1 MKPKFLVRVS
11 IAFSLLGCFFNRSAV
26 YGQIQDFESNFLI
39 VDHPEEFLPNWSAN
53 EVRTTAAR
61 VFQALGEGRFGS
73 RALGVQAISSFNG
86 EVFTKLNP
94 ASFDDPKIAFFAKS
108 RQNGSGNRPAIVSIW
123 FSSSGYV
130 EFSHPIQVGDE
141 NSFPNQNLDYR
152 LFEIP
157 IPEDFKD
164 LEELFLKI
172 EVKYGTGTGSAA
184 RFFMDDFGIYDGK
197 EVVDPISVK
206 HAHLLDPYSIE
217 LVFDKEV
224 EKPISGQVKVSG
236 QANLKLQHP
245 TDTTLFIF
253 SEQVFE
259 EPKIILTLEN
269 LKDKTGMITPELKA
283 EIENNGIDLGEVLLT
298 SSNTIQVSFS
308 QTFLESSVSRNS
320 HFQVNGIPPNSIE
333 VLENNF
339 QIQLE
344 FAEDF
349 QLESILKLEAQ
360 NIQNARGEFGES
372 SLVKSLVYK
381 DHIESLYLIDQDEL
395 IIFHDIELDPSSVH
409 PESFSIEDADEFLF
423 EVHFP
428 QASQIILKSNSMFE
442 EGPVYSIQVPTRMS
456 KRGLSIHASK
466 REFIWDKTPPELVSV
481 TPVER
486 SKTLLIFSEPLDPIY
501 AGITSFYTIEEKQPI
516 DILFQAN
523 DSQLI
528 LTWPFEFESEKT
540 YVLKIERSSDLYGN
554 FVENYAFEFQF
565 TPVPQIVFKEIII
578 NEVMAAP
585 RAGNSLPNAE
595 YVELYNT
602 GDRPIYLGGLQLANS
617 RRETILPSAV
627 LDPKSYLILAPRART
642 NEFEKY
648 GKAIGLTNW
657 PTLLNSADQVKLRDA
672 MGHVI
677 DSLEY
682 STTSYGGSAFA
693 QGGYSLEIANPYL
706 TCYLPTNLKPSMDEK
721 RGTPGKV
728 NSVYELTPDMTPPS
742 FLHSIWLG
750 SNKVKL
756 TFSKILNQN
765 IQNIKWSFSPD
776 LTLVNSYI
784 DENPSNIILEFE
796 DGLKE
801 GVKYHVTIK
810 NLRDCSGNLFDDSE
824 EVWMVVP
831 SAAMEGDLIVNE
843 VLFNARTNAPKFVE
857 IYNRSEKFINLKDW
871 KLANLN
877 SNGEIANRR
886 LLFNEDF
893 ILEPFSFLV
902 FTTDA
907 EKLKQEYPR
916 SKESRFI
923 AYSSLPSYPISGGNV
938 LFLNPDETL
947 EEKFSYS
954 DRMHHPLLR
963 ETRGVSLER
972 ISANTPV
979 DDPNNW
985 QSASAS
991 EGYAT
996 PGYRNSQVFDGQEE
1010 VGIEIHP
1017 KIFAPDMPGQAAFV
1031 TISYKMNHP
1040 GKNASM
1046 RIYNVAGNL
1055 IREICQ
1061 NAIWGNEGFYLW
1073 DGTAINGRKVR
1084 PGHYIIWIE
1093 IFDLEGNVSQ
1103 IKKTVVVGTFF

>member
-11 IAFSLLGCFFNRSAV
+11 IAFSLLGCFFNRSVV

-39 VDHPEEFLPNWSAN
+39 VNHPEEFLPNWSAN

-61 VFQALGEGRFGS
+61 VFQALHEGRFGS
-73 RALGVQAISSFNG
+73 RALGVQAISSFKG
-86 EVFTKLNP
+86 EIFTKLNP
-94 ASFDDPKIAFFAKS
+94 ASFVDPKIAFFAKS
-108 RQNGSGNRPAIVSIW
+108 RKNGSGNRPAVVSIW
-123 FSSSGYV
+123 FSPSVNG
-130 EFSHPIQVGDE
+130 EFSYPIQVGDE

-157 IPEDFKD
+157 VPEDFKD
-164 LEELFLKI
+164 LEELYIKI
-172 EVKYGTGTGSAA
+172 EVKYGPGTGSAA
-184 RFFMDDFGIYDGK
+184 RFFMDDFGIFDGK
-197 EVVDPISVK
+197 EIIDPISVK

-217 LVFDKEV
+217 LIFDKEV

-236 QANLKLQHP
+236 QAKLKLQHP
-245 TDTTLFIF
+245 TDTTLYIF
-253 SEQVFE
+253 SEQIFE
-259 EPKIILTLEN
+259 ESKIILTLEN
-269 LKDKTGMITPELKA
+269 LRDMTGMITPELKV

-298 SSNTIQVSFS
+298 SSNTLQVSFS
-308 QTFLESSVSRNS
+308 QTFLESSVSRTS
-320 HFQVNGIPPNSIE
+320 HFQVNGKQPNSIE

-339 QIQLE
+339 QIQLA

-360 NIQNARGEFGES
+360 NIQNAKGKFGEN

-395 IIFHDIELDPSSVH
+395 TIFHDIDLDPKSVH
-409 PESFSIEDADEFLF
+409 PESFFIKDADEFLF

-428 QASQIILKSNSMFE
+428 QPSQIILKSNLIFE
-442 EGPVYSIQVPTRMS
+442 EGPVYSIHIPTRMS
-456 KRGLSIHASK
+456 QRGLPIPASK

-481 TPVER
+481 TPVES
-486 SKTLLIFSEPLDPIY
+486 SKTLLIFSEPLDPVY

-554 FVENYAFEFQF
+554 ITENIAFDFQF
-565 TPVPQIVFKEIII
+565 SSAPQVFSKEIVI

-602 GDRPIYLGGLQLANS
+602 GDRPIYLGGFQLANS

-627 LDPKSYLILAPRART
+627 LNPKSYLILVPRART
-642 NEFEKY
+642 NDFEKY
-648 GKAIGLTNW
+648 GKVIGLTNW

-672 MGHVI
+672 KGHVI

-682 STTSYGGSAFA
+682 STVSYGGNAFA

-706 TCYLPTNLKPSMDEK
+706 TCYLPSNLKPSVDEK

-728 NSVYELTPDMTPPS
+728 NSVYELTPDMTPPA
-742 FLHSIWLG
+742 FLRSLWLG

-756 TFSKILNQN
+756 SFSKILNQN
-765 IQNIKWSFSPD
+765 IQQIKWSFNPD
-776 LTLVNSYI
+776 LILVNSYI
-784 DENPSNIILEFE
+784 DENPSNIILEFAE
-796 DGLKE
+796 GLKE

-810 NLRDCSGNLFDDSE
+810 NLRDCSGNLFDDSGK
-824 EVWMVVP
+824 VWMVVP
-831 SAAMEGDLIVNE
+831 SAAKEGDLIINE

-857 IYNRSEKFINLKDW
+857 IYNRSDKFINLKDW

-877 SNGEIANRR
+877 SNGDIANRR
-886 LLFNEDF
+886 LLFTEDF

-923 AYSSLPSYPISGGNV
+923 AYSSLPSYPISSGNV

-947 EEKFSYS
+947 EERFSYS

-972 ISANTPV
+972 ISANAPV
-979 DDPNNW
+979 DNPNNW

-1017 KIFAPDMPGQAAFV
+1017 KVFAPEMPGQAAFV
-1031 TISYKMNHP
+1031 TISYKMNLP

-1073 DGTAINGRKVR
+1073 DGTDVNGRKVR